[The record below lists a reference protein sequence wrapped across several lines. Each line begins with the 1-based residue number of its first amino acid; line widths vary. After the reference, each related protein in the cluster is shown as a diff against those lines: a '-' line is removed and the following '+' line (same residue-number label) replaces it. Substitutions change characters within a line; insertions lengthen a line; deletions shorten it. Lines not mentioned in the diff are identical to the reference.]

1 MLICLN
7 YFFFL
12 FSPQIK
18 KDDSLFYR
26 WSNSS
31 WAAYH
36 LVDTTFSLSC
46 GCSVCGN
53 CCCLPLGLCTVIHM
67 GGLLHHFPVC
77 SIVFWLFTRFLS
89 AKNGN
94 DILGWNQLHSGI
106 LLPPIVF
113 RRFSSFSSTQL
124 VLLFLFILLLKRN
137 GRHISIVSQFLAI
150 TVDKL
155 L

>member
-31 WAAYH
+31 WAACH